1 MKEIMVEAI
10 GVDPPCPR
18 CKKTKENAKKAAAKI
33 QSENVK
39 VEITTLN
46 VAAKETIAKYGVVT
60 PPAIAINGVVK
71 IMGKVPEVD
80 VIEKLLR
87 EEITK

>member
-1 MKEIMVEAI
+1 MKEIKLEAI

-18 CKKTKENAKKAAAKI
+18 CEKTKENAKKAASKI
-33 QSENVK
+33 ESENVK

-46 VAAKETIAKYGVVT
+46 VAAKETIAKYGIVT

-71 IMGKVPEVD
+71 IMGKVPDVS

-87 EEITK
+87 KEL